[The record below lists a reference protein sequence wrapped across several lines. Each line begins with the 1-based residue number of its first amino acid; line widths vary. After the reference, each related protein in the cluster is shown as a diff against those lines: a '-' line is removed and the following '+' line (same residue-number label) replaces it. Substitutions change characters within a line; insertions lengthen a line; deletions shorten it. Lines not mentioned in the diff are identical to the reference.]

1 MEDGN
6 YIDPKSSRKEITK
19 LMTKIAYEQRAIKY
33 FMIFHAPLYPKGN
46 PLRNG
51 VAVQETGKFL
61 PQRSRTGGHESTV
74 TEFYNFPKIW
84 KWLEKVWEKS

>member
-1 MEDGN
+1 MEELEHSLEDGN

-33 FMIFHAPLYPKGN
+33 FMIFDTHLYPKVN
-46 PLRNG
+46 PLGNH

-61 PQRSRTGGHESTV
+61 PQRSRTGGHESAEQGV
-74 TEFYNFPKIW
+74 
-84 KWLEKVWEKS
+84 